1 MPTIAVG
8 TPVNRQA
15 ALAIMLTPRK
25 IFFGLRT
32 RSITVLR
39 LACLATTRRL
49 MIGAGPFPMRLFARE
64 YIIHAGKSSSP
75 AANSAF
81 CFDHD
86 ERFLLPMAPSSNAAN
101 NSYRPSSITRET
113 FYISDAIPRTALS
126 AIQPTTI
133 IANRSEIATERLP
146 CKASP
151 QTTIT
156 KRRLPSSTTSPASAG
171 VPSLCNCPLFPS
183 WACSAACCRRQS

>member
-1 MPTIAVG
+1 
-8 TPVNRQA
+8 
-15 ALAIMLTPRK
+15 MLTPRK

-39 LACLATTRRL
+39 LACLAATRRL
-49 MIGAGPFPMRLFARE
+49 MIGAGLFPMRLLRARI
-64 YIIHAGKSSSP
+64 YHPCRKNHP
-75 AANSAF
+75 VRQQTPLSASTMTNVF
-81 CFDHD
+81 CA
-86 ERFLLPMAPSSNAAN
+86 MAPSSNATN

-171 VPSLCNCPLFPS
+171 VPSLCNYPLFPS

>member
-1 MPTIAVG
+1 MPCDDA
-8 TPVNRQA
+8 P
-15 ALAIMLTPRK
+15 PHD
-25 IFFGLRT
+25 
-32 RSITVLR
+32 
-39 LACLATTRRL
+39 RRW
-49 MIGAGPFPMRLFARE
+49 PFPDAPLRARIYHPCRKNHPVE
-64 YIIHAGKSSSP
+64 

-86 ERFLLPMAPSSNAAN
+86 ERFLLPIAPSSNATN
-101 NSYRPSSITRET
+101 NSYRASSITRET

-171 VPSLCNCPLFPS
+171 VPSLCNYPLFPS

>member
-1 MPTIAVG
+1 MPCGDA
-8 TPVNRQA
+8 P
-15 ALAIMLTPRK
+15 PHD
-25 IFFGLRT
+25 
-32 RSITVLR
+32 
-39 LACLATTRRL
+39 RRW
-49 MIGAGPFPMRLFARE
+49 PFPDAPLRAQIYHPCRKNHPVQQQTPL
-64 YIIHAGKSSSP
+64 
-75 AANSAF
+75 SASTMTNV
-81 CFDHD
+81 
-86 ERFLLPMAPSSNAAN
+86 FLLPMAPSSNATN

-171 VPSLCNCPLFPS
+171 VPSLCNYPLFPS